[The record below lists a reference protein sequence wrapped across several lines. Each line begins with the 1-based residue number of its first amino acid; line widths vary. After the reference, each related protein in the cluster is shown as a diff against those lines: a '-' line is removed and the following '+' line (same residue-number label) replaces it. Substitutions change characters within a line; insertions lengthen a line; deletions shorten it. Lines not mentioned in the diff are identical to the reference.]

1 MTGRERGQRPVV
13 ALVALSAVV
22 ALLAACGPAGLTGAQ
37 SAAAIRD
44 PAPLSLASP
53 TATATPVPTAR
64 VFPSATPTAAA
75 TATATA
81 TPPPPPTPLPS
92 PTATRDP
99 ATMVNGVPV
108 EDIVVMPPEV
118 VVNVQRIFDQGQALG
133 RNPRAFSKLGDS
145 ISLTSHYL
153 ARFDQGR
160 YNLGIYEGLQPTIDH
175 YDHSFERFGV
185 AVRIGLHAWVA
196 FHPGEADPTLC
207 RADEHMVGCELR
219 LHNPSV
225 LLIRLGT
232 NDTAQGDAFERAL
245 RHTVEYSI
253 EQGVIPVLVTKSD
266 RFEGDNRNNETVRRL
281 AAEYAIPLW
290 DFDVAAGTLPDRGL
304 GADGVHLTSFD
315 SDDYSNPATLAF
327 GFPLSDLTGLFT
339 LDAIRR
345 AVAESAG

>member
-1 MTGRERGQRPVV
+1 MTGRGRGQRPVV
-13 ALVALSAVV
+13 ALMALSAVV

-37 SAAAIRD
+37 SVAAIRD
-44 PAPLSLASP
+44 PAPLPLASP

-81 TPPPPPTPLPS
+81 TPPPPTALPS

-99 ATMVNGVPV
+99 ATLVNGVPV

-118 VVNVQRIFDQGQALG
+118 VANVQRIFAQGQARG
-133 RNPRAFSKLGDS
+133 RNPHAFSKLGDS

-232 NDTAQGDAFERAL
+232 NDTARGDAFERAI

-345 AVAESAG
+345 AVEGSAG